1 MEFLQNSGGM
11 LSSNIFYFN
20 SGITEYRIK
29 AARQH
34 QAQYSRGVP
43 LPSLRSPRL
52 RVSLSQLDNFLSFI
66 TSPHI
71 VQDLPFGQRHLELS
85 NGKILETP
93 NTIRMMISQHIV
105 DQYVEYCT
113 ETNFKPFSKSSML
126 HILSACTA
134 TVRKSLQGLD
144 YIAAEGAKAFDDLIS
159 ILDRLGNYGAS
170 REMISSCQDALKT
183 GKQYIKADYK
193 VS

>member
-34 QAQYSRGVP
+34 QAL

-71 VQDLPFGQRHLELS
+71 VQDLAFGQRHLELS

-105 DQYVEYCT
+105 D
-113 ETNFKPFSKSSML
+113 
-126 HILSACTA
+126 
-134 TVRKSLQGLD
+134 
-144 YIAAEGAKAFDDLIS
+144 LI
-159 ILDRLGNYGAS
+159 IIN
-170 REMISSCQDALKT
+170 
-183 GKQYIKADYK
+183 
-193 VS
+193 